1 MSKRILLAGST
12 GLIGRQV
19 ASGLAAD
26 PTVVGPI
33 VVPVRRDPG
42 FADPKLVPVVADLAD
57 SDSDAALEQ
66 RIRDASGGGLDT
78 YICCVGTTMKVAG
91 SPAAFLAVDRELVLR
106 LARIARNLGAKHAI
120 LVSSV
125 GASEASRNF
134 YLSVK
139 GEVEH
144 RLFDLV
150 FHRVDIVRP
159 GLLLGAR
166 GERRLG
172 ERIAQI
178 AAPLYNPLLGGGLR
192 KYRAIESSTVARAI
206 VAMTRQ
212 RDLGRLVH
220 EWDSLTALAR
230 G

>member
-12 GLIGRQV
+12 GLIGGQV
-19 ASGLAAD
+19 ATGLAAD
-26 PTVVGPI
+26 PTIVGPI

-42 FADPKLVPVVADLAD
+42 FIDSKLAPVIADLAD
-57 SDSDAALEQ
+57 PDSDSALEQ
-66 RIRDASGGGLDT
+66 RIRDASGGGIDT
-78 YICCVGTTMKVAG
+78 YVCCLGTTMKVAG
-91 SPAAFLAVDRELVLR
+91 SPTAFLAVDRELVLR
-106 LARIARNLGAKHAI
+106 LARIAKNLGAKHVI
-120 LVSSV
+120 LVSSA
-125 GASEASRNF
+125 GASEASRSF
-134 YLSVK
+134 YLRVK

-150 FHRVDIVRP
+150 FQRVDIVRP

-172 ERIAQI
+172 ERLAQL
-178 AAPLYNPLLGGGLR
+178 AAPLYNPLLFGGLT

-212 RDLGRLVH
+212 RDLGRFVH
-220 EWDSLTALAR
+220 EWDSLTLLAR
-230 G
+230 A

>member
-1 MSKRILLAGST
+1 MSKRTLLAGST

-19 ASGLAAD
+19 AVGLAAD
-26 PTVVGPI
+26 PTIVGPI
-33 VVPVRRDPG
+33 VAPVRRDPG
-42 FADPKLVPVVADLAD
+42 FADAKIVPVVADLAD
-57 SDSDAALEQ
+57 PDSDSALEQ
-66 RIRDASGGGLDT
+66 RIRDASDGGIDT
-78 YICCVGTTMKVAG
+78 YVCCLGTTMKVAG
-91 SPAAFLAVDRELVLR
+91 SPTAFLAVDRELVLR

-134 YLSVK
+134 YLRVK

-150 FHRVDIVRP
+150 FQRVDIVRP
-159 GLLLGAR
+159 GLLLGER
-166 GERRLG
+166 GERRFG
-172 ERIAQI
+172 EHLAQI
-178 AAPLYNPLLGGGLR
+178 AAPLYNPLLAGGLR

-212 RDLGRLVH
+212 RDLGRFVH
-220 EWDSLTALAR
+220 EWESLTALAR
-230 G
+230 A